1 MIPNLREVMLFY
13 FSIKIEYFHET
24 DIIFF
29 EYKLSLVHQYKEA
42 SMELETAYIDT
53 PLGMMRIVG
62 NNEGVAFIDFLKENE
77 VVPNECVPPCLT
89 NEVNEMNEYFNGKR
103 KEFTIRSIAKGTA
116 FQEKV
121 WSELLKIQY
130 GETASYADI
139 ANRIGN
145 PKAVRAVA
153 NANARNP
160 LSIVVPCHRIIGSNG
175 KLTGYA
181 GGLWRKEWLLSR
193 EKNN

>member
-1 MIPNLREVMLFY
+1 
-13 FSIKIEYFHET
+13 
-24 DIIFF
+24 
-29 EYKLSLVHQYKEA
+29 
-42 SMELETAYIDT
+42 MELETAYIDT

-62 NNEGVAFIDFLKENE
+62 NNEGVAFIDFLKEKE
-77 VVPNECVPPCLT
+77 VVPKEGVPLSLIDAA
-89 NEVNEMNEYFNGKR
+89 NEMNEYFNGKR

-121 WSELLKIQY
+121 WSELLKIRY

-181 GGLWRKEWLLSR
+181 GGLWRKEWLLSK
-193 EKNN
+193 EKNL